1 MLFEISHVT
10 DYVYGVAAA
19 EAYIEARLQPL
30 ERPGQTI
37 LKRKLL
43 IAPNAATST
52 YTDFFGN
59 TVEFFSLPYRH
70 RKLTIT
76 NQFTVRTK
84 KQKLPDDALDVSVQE
99 ARQLLGSTLA
109 DIFDYLQPTETVKIG
124 KEAVQWAKRC
134 LPGKASLRT
143 ALETLN
149 KAIFEGFEYRK
160 GSTDNSTP
168 LATIWREKK
177 GVCQDFAH
185 VMLSILRTA
194 GLPSRYVCGYID
206 AYADVHDSRLVG
218 AMATHAWVEVL
229 LPGKTWVALDPT
241 NDQWCGERHVA
252 VSFGRDFRDAA
263 PLRGTFKGSG
273 GQSMKVRV
281 FVKKLPAGKAPKDK
295 ISVSSATSATKE
307 QVS

>member
-1 MLFEISHVT
+1 MIFEITHIT
-10 DYVYGVAAA
+10 DYVYGVVAA

-30 ERPGQTI
+30 ERPGQQI
-37 LKRKLL
+37 LKRKLV
-43 IAPNAATST
+43 IAPNAATSI

-84 KQKLPDDALDVSVQE
+84 KPKLPDDALDVTVQE
-99 ARQLLGSTLA
+99 ARQLLGSSLA
-109 DIFDYLQPTETVKIG
+109 DIFDYLQPTETVKVN
-124 KEAVQWAKRC
+124 KEAVQWARRC
-134 LPGKASLRT
+134 LPGKTTLRT
-143 ALETLN
+143 ALEALN
-149 KAIFEGFEYRK
+149 KAIYEGFEYRK

-194 GLPSRYVCGYID
+194 GLPARYVCGYID
-206 AYADVHDSRLVG
+206 AFPGEDDSRLVG

-229 LPGKTWVALDPT
+229 LPGQTWVALDPT
-241 NDQWCGERHVA
+241 NDQWCGDRHIA

-273 GQSMKVRV
+273 GQSLKARV
-281 FVKKLPAGKAPKDK
+281 FVKKLPAEKAPRK
-295 ISVSSATSATKE
+295 
-307 QVS
+307 